1 MGGPAGERFRRRT
14 KLVRAVSL
22 AMLVV
27 VLAQYAVGMVVN
39 LIVTI
44 SAHQD
49 AHRVATGVVDVDAA
63 AGRDH
68 DAAVVELRDRS
79 VELVLTFS
87 Q

>member
-1 MGGPAGERFRRRT
+1 MGGPARERFRRRT
-14 KLVRAVSL
+14 TLLRAVSL

-27 VLAQYAVGMVVN
+27 VLTQYTVGMVVN

-44 SAHQD
+44 PAHQD

-63 AGRDH
+63 AGCDH
-68 DAAVVELRDRS
+68 DTAVVELRDRS

-87 Q
+87 E